1 VEFYELVK
9 PELRE
14 ILTQDMRV
22 IEGSEANR
30 GIADEVEDGDLE
42 EFDLD
47 VAKAV
52 LLLQHVHDIVPLNEG
67 NIAVSV
73 MSDLNGRSW
82 ISTQNRVEESLGRL
96 QKFIRPMADETGRGT
111 DLRRR
116 KNELS
121 TTIRRRTK
129 MTLIGMPF
137 CTRWTSISGGR
148 ITQDLS
154 LPESV
159 PYGDSGDEYP
169 VMYGFGLDGTG
180 FETTVDVEGGL
191 DVPIEVQGV
200 RPDHTSENSDE
211 ETLYWSIDTDGLDD
225 LRKHLVKWWALRDAI
240 STHNAPTAVEQDLD
254 RRADAVRSKLVSAM
268 QSGFVHSEDRTDI
281 SGLSTAVQTAVDVGY
296 PDDFHPMMLQVT
308 DDRLQELVELST
320 EDPLP
325 AWAHTIQVPS
335 SDPSAS
341 QGKKSIQRNVMSL
354 TGRQLKDRDDGL
366 NMNTVL
372 DGITSKKKPFYD
384 EARPALCAII
394 WGFCREGRLV
404 PVDEDGNTL
413 ENSAV
418 LDQDHLSTTRL
429 KLLPREP
436 IGKLLESGVSSRR
449 LKPSQTGSS
458 TSRKRTSSYGPLTGT
473 SGRRPVGSGY
483 GRSLGGSL
491 RAPRSI
497 YRGTDRPNLDDHRAT
512 IRCEIA
518 G

>member
-1 VEFYELVK
+1 MHNLLQTWVDEGRPTRSSHSWSSTSWS

-52 LLLQHVHDIVPLNEG
+52 LLLLQHVHDIVPLNEG

-96 QKFIRPMADETGRGT
+96 QKFIRPMADETGGRYRFAT
-111 DLRRR
+111 QEERIIYDDTEA
-116 KNELS
+116 NEDDPDWDAVLQG
-121 TTIRRRTK
+121 
-129 MTLIGMPF
+129 LDEHL
-137 CTRWTSISGGR
+137 WGR

-154 LPESV
+154 PRSRFRTMTLVTSIPSRM
-159 PYGDSGDEYP
+159 GSASTA
-169 VMYGFGLDGTG
+169 LD

-191 DVPIEVQGV
+191 DVPIEVHGV
-200 RPDHTSENSDE
+200 RPDHTSEKRDE

-240 STHNAPTAVEQDLD
+240 ATHNAPTAVEQDLD
-254 RRADAVRSKLVSAM
+254 RRANAVRSKLVSAM
-268 QSGFVHSEDRTDI
+268 QSGSYTVKDRTDI
-281 SGLSTAVQTAVDVGY
+281 SGLSTAVQTAVGVGY

-308 DDRLQELVELST
+308 EDRLQELAELST
-320 EDPLP
+320 EDPP
-325 AWAHTIQVPS
+325 ARAHTIQVPS

-341 QGKKSIQRNVMSL
+341 QGKKSIQRNVMAL
-354 TGRQLKDRDDGL
+354 TGRQKLKDRDDGL

-372 DGITSKKKPFYD
+372 DGITSKKPFYD
-384 EARPALCAII
+384 EARPALYAII

-413 ENSAV
+413 EN
-418 LDQDHLSTTRL
+418 LGCPSTRTD
-429 KLLPREP
+429 
-436 IGKLLESGVSSRR
+436 SRR
-449 LKPSQTGSS
+449 
-458 TSRKRTSSYGPLTGT
+458 
-473 SGRRPVGSGY
+473 
-483 GRSLGGSL
+483 
-491 RAPRSI
+491 
-497 YRGTDRPNLDDHRAT
+497 RG
-512 IRCEIA
+512 
-518 G
+518 